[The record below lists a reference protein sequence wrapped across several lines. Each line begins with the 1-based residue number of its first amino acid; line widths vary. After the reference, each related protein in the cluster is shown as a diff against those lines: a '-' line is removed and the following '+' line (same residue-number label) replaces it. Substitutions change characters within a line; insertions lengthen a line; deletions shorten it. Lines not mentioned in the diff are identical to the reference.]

1 MPRFALVYPKSDEAF
16 IRLKGLSQQG
26 IPIPDGFP
34 YLNCITKDTYDPK
47 VKDIPFLQQ
56 QIKQQKRE
64 IEDMEKA
71 YYIVR
76 NYVYPVLR
84 QNYCFGGLY
93 DFMNLMTQVF
103 DKCIPLLYKGL
114 ESLQD
119 DSYSK
124 QLQLEKRRHKR
135 QRYNQNKRNRISE
148 NEAKLKNQ
156 QDHNDWLDSD

>member
-1 MPRFALVYPKSDEAF
+1 
-16 IRLKGLSQQG
+16 
-26 IPIPDGFP
+26 
-34 YLNCITKDTYDPK
+34 

-76 NYVYPVLR
+76 NYVYPALR
-84 QNYCFGGLY
+84 HNYCFGGLY

-124 QLQLEKRRHKR
+124 QLQLEKRRQKR